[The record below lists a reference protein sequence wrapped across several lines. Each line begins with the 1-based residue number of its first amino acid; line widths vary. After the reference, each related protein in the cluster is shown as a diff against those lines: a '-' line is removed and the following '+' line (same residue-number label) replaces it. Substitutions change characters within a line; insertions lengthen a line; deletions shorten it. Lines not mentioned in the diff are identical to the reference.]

1 MLLPG
6 ALAGEILI
14 LLKTSLLESDS
25 VSLDESRYFTLTE
38 AIVLKECFSAKFS
51 ETTIASS
58 DTISTKAADRVSAAR
73 HNTNS
78 AMEKV
83 KTFKKF
89 TG

>member
-6 ALAGEILI
+6 ALAGKILI

-25 VSLDESRYFTLTE
+25 VSLDQSRYFTLTE

-51 ETTIASS
+51 YTTITSS
-58 DTISTKAADRVSAAR
+58 DMKSTKAADRVSAAR

-83 KTFKKF
+83 KTFKKL